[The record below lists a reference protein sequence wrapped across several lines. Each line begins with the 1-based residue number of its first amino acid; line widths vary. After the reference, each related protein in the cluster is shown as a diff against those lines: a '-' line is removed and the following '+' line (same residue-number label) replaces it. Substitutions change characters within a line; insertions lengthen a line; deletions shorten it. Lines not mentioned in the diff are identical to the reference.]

1 VARESSHREL
11 QLSYS
16 PLTALSR
23 WTKVDPLNSARALN
37 MASGAP
43 GLAPGTLNVTR
54 DTPTNDW
61 AVSCVC
67 RVNKRCHPPA
77 VCGRPPQL
85 QSELAAAVKFTQAR
99 EVSCDEASHAR
110 VLFLAQLLSRDLQ
123 RSHPAYTTHGLM
135 GIFADGAPI
144 NRYANGTAR
153 VHLVRSAHRS
163 LGLVNRL
170 RANYLDYKH
179 LKTRF
184 LHQRTCE
191 RAAWLS
197 QGTKRLIQ
205 VCEIGFNAGLSS
217 LLLLEA
223 SASRRMGRAVS
234 GARVRS
240 FDIDA
245 FPYTRTA
252 SALLTLA
259 YAERLDVSFGDADAL
274 LAPSMNVSGRH
285 TQQAACDITFVD
297 GQKSVVGKLGHLK
310 VLAKHSAQAG
320 AWIFVD
326 DVKNGSWCGRR
337 TVEPDGHTL
346 CIGTRGTIVSKA
358 AAASEGLAAAVQL
371 GIVHLIE
378 CRWPSV
384 RPHDGWKMDGEG
396 LCLAEVSQEV
406 RSLLRSL

>member
-1 VARESSHREL
+1 
-11 QLSYS
+11 
-16 PLTALSR
+16 
-23 WTKVDPLNSARALN
+23 
-37 MASGAP
+37 M
-43 GLAPGTLNVTR
+43 
-54 DTPTNDW
+54 
-61 AVSCVC
+61 
-67 RVNKRCHPPA
+67 
-77 VCGRPPQL
+77 
-85 QSELAAAVKFTQAR
+85 
-99 EVSCDEASHAR
+99 SCDEASHAR

-223 SASRRMGRAVS
+223 SASRRMGRAGS

-252 SALLTLA
+252 SALLTRA
-259 YAERLDVSFGDADAL
+259 YAERFDVSFGDADAL
-274 LAPSMNVSGRH
+274 LALPSMNVSGRH
-285 TQQAACDITFVD
+285 TRQACDITFVD

-310 VLAKHSAQAG
+310 VLAKHSARAG

-346 CIGTRGTIVSKA
+346 CIGTRGTSIVSKA

-384 RPHDGWKMDGEG
+384 RPHEGWRMDGEG
-396 LCLAEVSQEV
+396 LCLAEVSQEA
-406 RSLLRSL
+406 RSLLQSL

>member
-1 VARESSHREL
+1 
-11 QLSYS
+11 
-16 PLTALSR
+16 
-23 WTKVDPLNSARALN
+23 

-43 GLAPGTLNVTR
+43 GSTLNVTNVNNVTR
-54 DTPTNDW
+54 DTPTEDW
-61 AVSCVC
+61 TVSCVC

-85 QSELAAAVKFTQAR
+85 QSELAAAVKLTQAR

-153 VHLVRSAHRS
+153 VHLVRSAHRG

-197 QGTKRLIQ
+197 QGTRRPIHI
-205 VCEIGFNAGLSS
+205 CEIGFNAGLSS

-223 SASRRMGRAVS
+223 SASRRMQGRAASPAAS

-252 SALLTLA
+252 SALLTRA
-259 YAERLDVSFGDADAL
+259 YAERFDVSFGDADAL
-274 LAPSMNVSGRH
+274 LALPSMNVSGRH
-285 TQQAACDITFVD
+285 TRQACDITFVD
-297 GQKSVVGKLGHLK
+297 GQKSVLGKLGHLK
-310 VLAKHSAQAG
+310 VLVKHSAQAG

-384 RPHDGWKMDGEG
+384 RPHEGWRMDGEG
-396 LCLAEVSQEV
+396 LCLAEVSQEA
-406 RSLLRSL
+406 RSLLESL

>member
-1 VARESSHREL
+1 
-11 QLSYS
+11 
-16 PLTALSR
+16 
-23 WTKVDPLNSARALN
+23 
-37 MASGAP
+37 MASG
-43 GLAPGTLNVTR
+43 APGTLNVTSR
-54 DTPTNDW
+54 DTPTEDW
-61 AVSCVC
+61 TVSCVC

-85 QSELAAAVKFTQAR
+85 QSELAAAVKFITQAR

-396 LCLAEVSQEV
+396 LCLAEVSQEA

>member
-1 VARESSHREL
+1 MHEQSGRPTPIPLRPPSHAGRK
-11 QLSYS
+11 ST
-16 PLTALSR
+16 PTA
-23 WTKVDPLNSARALN
+23 ALN

-43 GLAPGTLNVTR
+43 GSTLDVTR
-54 DTPTNDW
+54 DTPTEDW
-61 AVSCVC
+61 TVSCVC

-85 QSELAAAVKFTQAR
+85 QSELAAAVKLTQAR

-153 VHLVRSAHRS
+153 VHLVRSAHRG

-197 QGTKRLIQ
+197 QGTRRPIHI
-205 VCEIGFNAGLSS
+205 CEIGFNAGLSS

-223 SASRRMGRAVS
+223 SASRRMQGRAASPAAS

-252 SALLTLA
+252 SALLTRA
-259 YAERLDVSFGDADAL
+259 YAERFDVSFGDADAL
-274 LAPSMNVSGRH
+274 LALPSMNVSGRH
-285 TQQAACDITFVD
+285 TRQACDITFVD
-297 GQKSVVGKLGHLK
+297 GQKSVLGKLGHLK
-310 VLAKHSAQAG
+310 VLVKHSAQAG

-384 RPHDGWKMDGEG
+384 RPHEGWRMDGEG
-396 LCLAEVSQEV
+396 LCLAEVSQEA
-406 RSLLRSL
+406 RSLLESL

>member
-1 VARESSHREL
+1 
-11 QLSYS
+11 
-16 PLTALSR
+16 
-23 WTKVDPLNSARALN
+23 

-43 GLAPGTLNVTR
+43 GSTLNVTNVTR
-54 DTPTNDW
+54 DTPTEDW
-61 AVSCVC
+61 TVSCVC

-85 QSELAAAVKFTQAR
+85 QSELAAAVKLTQAR

-153 VHLVRSAHRS
+153 VHLVRSAHRG

-197 QGTKRLIQ
+197 QGTRRPIHI
-205 VCEIGFNAGLSS
+205 CEIGFNAGLSS

-223 SASRRMGRAVS
+223 SASRRMQGRAASPAAS

-252 SALLTLA
+252 SALLTRA
-259 YAERLDVSFGDADAL
+259 YAERFDVSFGDADAL
-274 LAPSMNVSGRH
+274 LALPSMNVSGRH
-285 TQQAACDITFVD
+285 TRQACDITFVD
-297 GQKSVVGKLGHLK
+297 GQKSVLGKLGHLK
-310 VLAKHSAQAG
+310 VLVKHSAQAG

-384 RPHDGWKMDGEG
+384 RPHEGWRMDGEG
-396 LCLAEVSQEV
+396 LCLAEVSQEA
-406 RSLLRSL
+406 RSLLESL

>member
-1 VARESSHREL
+1 
-11 QLSYS
+11 
-16 PLTALSR
+16 
-23 WTKVDPLNSARALN
+23 

-43 GLAPGTLNVTR
+43 GSTLNVTR
-54 DTPTNDW
+54 DTPTEDW
-61 AVSCVC
+61 TVSCVC

-85 QSELAAAVKFTQAR
+85 QSELAAAVKLTQAR

-153 VHLVRSAHRS
+153 VHLVRSAHRG

-197 QGTKRLIQ
+197 QGTRRPIHI
-205 VCEIGFNAGLSS
+205 CEIGFNAGLSS

-223 SASRRMGRAVS
+223 SASRRMQGRAASPAAS

-252 SALLTLA
+252 SALLTRA
-259 YAERLDVSFGDADAL
+259 YAERFDVSFGDADAL
-274 LAPSMNVSGRH
+274 LALPSMNVSGRH
-285 TQQAACDITFVD
+285 TRQACDITFVD
-297 GQKSVVGKLGHLK
+297 GQKSVLGKLGHLK
-310 VLAKHSAQAG
+310 VLVKHSAQAG

-384 RPHDGWKMDGEG
+384 RPHEGWRMDGEG
-396 LCLAEVSQEV
+396 LCLAEVSQEA
-406 RSLLRSL
+406 RSLLESL

>member
-1 VARESSHREL
+1 
-11 QLSYS
+11 
-16 PLTALSR
+16 
-23 WTKVDPLNSARALN
+23 
-37 MASGAP
+37 
-43 GLAPGTLNVTR
+43 
-54 DTPTNDW
+54 
-61 AVSCVC
+61 
-67 RVNKRCHPPA
+67 
-77 VCGRPPQL
+77 
-85 QSELAAAVKFTQAR
+85 
-99 EVSCDEASHAR
+99 VSCDEASHAR

-153 VHLVRSAHRS
+153 VHLVRSAHRG

-197 QGTKRLIQ
+197 QGTRRPIHI
-205 VCEIGFNAGLSS
+205 CEIGFNAGLSS

-223 SASRRMGRAVS
+223 SASRRMQGRAASPAAS

-252 SALLTLA
+252 SALLTRA
-259 YAERLDVSFGDADAL
+259 YAERFDVSFGDADAL
-274 LAPSMNVSGRH
+274 LALPSMNVSGRH
-285 TQQAACDITFVD
+285 TRQACDITFVD
-297 GQKSVVGKLGHLK
+297 GQKSVLGKLGHLK
-310 VLAKHSAQAG
+310 VLVKHSAQAG

-384 RPHDGWKMDGEG
+384 RPHEGWRMDGEG
-396 LCLAEVSQEV
+396 LCLAEVSQEA
-406 RSLLRSL
+406 RSLLESL

>member
-1 VARESSHREL
+1 MLLCIGH
-11 QLSYS
+11 
-16 PLTALSR
+16 
-23 WTKVDPLNSARALN
+23 WT
-37 MASGAP
+37 
-43 GLAPGTLNVTR
+43 
-54 DTPTNDW
+54 
-61 AVSCVC
+61 VSCVC

-85 QSELAAAVKFTQAR
+85 QSELAAAVNLTQAR

-110 VLFLAQLLSRDLQ
+110 MLFLAQLLSRDLQ

-153 VHLVRSAHRS
+153 VHLVRSARNRS

-197 QGTKRLIQ
+197 QGTRRLIHI
-205 VCEIGFNAGLSS
+205 CEIGFNAGLSS

-223 SASRRMGRAVS
+223 SASA

-252 SALLTLA
+252 SALLTRA
-259 YAERLDVSFGDADAL
+259 YAERLNVSFGDADAL
-274 LAPSMNVSGRH
+274 LALPSMNVSGRH
-285 TQQAACDITFVD
+285 TRQACDITFVD

-310 VLAKHSAQAG
+310 VLAKYARAG

-384 RPHDGWKMDGEG
+384 RPHEGWRMDGEG
-396 LCLAEVSQEV
+396 LCLAEVSQEA
-406 RSLLRSL
+406 RSLLQSL